1 MGPSSIGVG
10 IGNSTPGKYNL
21 KHRND
26 SCEVAN
32 DCAANGASG
41 DILFFPDLE
50 QRIAGANRRKL
61 EGLASH
67 VLLSLGISRV
77 LSNRNENGHRDLVE
91 FAKAWYDEDMMAPEM
106 ACRMFIERVESL
118 LVEAE
123 PVAFVRDGRVYLWTV
138 FEAEPDLETKLR
150 VADVFGEVFDTYP
163 DIHYDF
169 LMLTRDEFRQRERAV
184 ARIQG

>member
-1 MGPSSIGVG
+1 
-10 IGNSTPGKYNL
+10 
-21 KHRND
+21 
-26 SCEVAN
+26 
-32 DCAANGASG
+32 
-41 DILFFPDLE
+41 
-50 QRIAGANRRKL
+50 
-61 EGLASH
+61 
-67 VLLSLGISRV
+67 
-77 LSNRNENGHRDLVE
+77 
-91 FAKAWYDEDMMAPEM
+91 
-106 ACRMFIERVESL
+106 MFIERVESL